1 MNIESL
7 IYIIEH
13 VGRKFLLHIFFF
25 LDIQISHRDA
35 TIDWIFFSPFYLAP
49 RWLNY
54 GYCFLLLHHHHHHP
68 SDVCQIFSLESG
80 RTFVM
85 EQDRVKICMSYY
97 YPHYIQ
103 DTSKTCLIKICQK
116 KKRKNF
122 RLVDRWRVGT
132 YS

>member
-13 VGRKFLLHIFFF
+13 VGREFLLHIFS
-25 LDIQISHRDA
+25 DIQISHRDA
-35 TIDWIFFSPFYLAP
+35 TIDWIFFSFYLAT

-54 GYCFLLLHHHHHHP
+54 RYCFLLLHHHHHP
-68 SDVCQIFSLESG
+68 PDVCQIFSLESG

-103 DTSKTCLIKICQK
+103 DTSKTCLIKICK
-116 KKRKNF
+116 KKMKERTWV
-122 RLVDRWRVGT
+122 VDGWRVGT
-132 YS
+132 HS